1 VLLGGDPE
9 AFKCALK
16 LVVLASHLKLPLAEP
31 ARRMASRLKELG
43 EGSPPPPSTKTFVQL
58 FKDELLFSGKV
69 CFVMIFVLNL
79 CDLFFNF

>member
-9 AFKCALK
+9 AFKCAQE

-31 ARRMASRLKELG
+31 ARRMASRLKEASLG
-43 EGSPPPPSTKTFVQL
+43 TGSPPPPSTKTFVQL

-69 CFVMIFVLNL
+69 CFVI
-79 CDLFFNF
+79 NF